1 MATEVFYRKWRPQR
15 LADVVGQEPVIQTL
29 RYAVE
34 KGKVAHAYIFCGP
47 RGTGKTST
55 GRILAKAVNC
65 INQVHGE
72 PCNECQM
79 CKSITDGKSLDI
91 MEIDAASNRGID
103 EVRSLREKV
112 NYAPGSARYKVYIID
127 EVHMLTEAASNA
139 LLKTLEEPPPQ
150 VIFVLATTEPQK
162 VLSTMI
168 SRCQRF
174 NFRRLSQAAIVG
186 KLELICQEE
195 GLQIGADSLKLISRA
210 ATGSLRDAENMLQ
223 QLFSY
228 YGSKIAW
235 DQVQTALGISDDP
248 RIIQLTKHI
257 MERNISAGLKTI
269 CSVDNDGI
277 DLRQFNQGLV
287 QYLRGLLM
295 VRCQCYEA
303 LDVTKENLAAMKEVV
318 ANADFE
324 YLLRVI
330 KLFSSMDFHWDGYST
345 LPLELAFVESV
356 LSTFDSREGGATEAL
371 GDIKAVDSRYKTVQP
386 SEGRVKGKT
395 AYSGQQLNQATQK
408 EDTGSSNNT
417 TQTSMLKNVA
427 EAGDIEMVIDP
438 PKELGRTVRMASSSE
453 GEGSTGIYEV
463 TGKNE
468 GIDYVRSRWKEFIHS
483 LRGEGSSG
491 TLDAFLRSACELVS
505 LEDNTLELG
514 FYHSFHKEKIEEPKY
529 RHLVEKK
536 LKEVYNQPYKVKCIL
551 FDRKNSSGSSL
562 SKGQGAVVKAA
573 LEMGA
578 ELRDG

>member
-15 LADVVGQEPVIQTL
+15 LADVVGQEPVVQTL

-34 KGKVAHAYIFCGP
+34 KGKVAHAYLFCGP

-65 INQVHGE
+65 ANQVQGE

-91 MEIDAASNRGID
+91 IEIDAASNRGID

-150 VIFVLATTEPQK
+150 VIFILATTEPQK
-162 VLSTMI
+162 MLPTTI

-174 NFRRLSQAAIVG
+174 NFRRLSQSAIVG
-186 KLELICQEE
+186 KLELLCQKE

-210 ATGSLRDAENMLQ
+210 ATGSLRDAENIIQ

-228 YGSKIAW
+228 HGSEIDW

-248 RIIQLTKHI
+248 RIIQLAAHI
-257 MERNISAGLKTI
+257 MDRDISAGLRTI
-269 CSVDNDGI
+269 CGVDSDGI

-295 VRCQCYEA
+295 ARCQCYEA
-303 LDVTKENLAAMKEVV
+303 LDVTGEDLAAMKEVV
-318 ANADFE
+318 ANADLE

-330 KLFSSMDFHWDGYST
+330 KLFSSMNYHWDGYST

-356 LSTFDSREGGATEAL
+356 LSTVDSTEERATESL
-371 GDIKAVDSRYKTVQP
+371 KDIKAVESRDKTVQ
-386 SEGRVKGKT
+386 SSKAGVKGK
-395 AYSGQQLNQATQK
+395 ATQK
-408 EDTGSSNNT
+408 ENTDSSSNI
-417 TQTSMLKNVA
+417 TQTAMIKDAA
-427 EAGDIEMVIDP
+427 EAGDTEIAVDSPEEIGCNAKV
-438 PKELGRTVRMASSSE
+438 ASLSE
-453 GEGSTGIYEV
+453 GKDSTEIYEV
-463 TGKNE
+463 TENNRD
-468 GIDYVRSRWKEFIHS
+468 IDYVRSRWKEFVHA

-505 LEDNTLELG
+505 LEDDTLELG
-514 FYHSFHKEKIEEPKY
+514 FYHSFHKDKIEEPKY
-529 RHLVEKK
+529 RHQVEKK
-536 LKEVYNQPYKVKCIL
+536 LEEVYNQPYKIKCIL
-551 FDRKNSSGSSL
+551 FDKKKDDDVPS
-562 SKGQGAVVKAA
+562 SKGQSAVVKAA
-573 LEMGA
+573 LKMGA